1 MSLPSDPSDDLGDLG
16 APGDPEAS
24 GRSGSGAGEPPRP
37 WRRSA
42 SRPGPDLIVARAR
55 FDTLANP
62 RTGDS
67 HERLVLEAPG
77 WVNIVARTRSGAF
90 VFVRQFRFG
99 TEVVTTE
106 IPGGVVD
113 PGEDPAETARRELRE
128 ETGFTTERW
137 SLLADI
143 APNPAFLNNRCFQY
157 LAEDCELT
165 HPTELDPG
173 EDIQVVLLEEAEVLA
188 AVRAGGIDHSLV
200 ISALARVLDLRNP

>member
-1 MSLPSDPSDDLGDLG
+1 MTALSIMGLVPDPPG
-16 APGDPEAS
+16 APGPGRDRREA
-24 GRSGSGAGEPPRP
+24 
-37 WRRSA
+37 
-42 SRPGPDLIVARAR
+42 VV
-55 FDTLANP
+55 LATPN
-62 RTGDS
+62 
-67 HERLVLEAPG
+67 
-77 WVNIVARTRSGAF
+77 WVNVIPLLSSPGEEDRVLL
-90 VFVRQFRFG
+90 VRQFRYG
-99 TEVVTTE
+99 LERMTLE

-128 ETGFTTERW
+128 ETGFTTGTW